1 VLQLVNKGKWQ
12 LQLSH
17 KKMMMK
23 VGVELEIFLTE
34 ILKIEKPDNSYL
46 KYS

>member
-1 VLQLVNKGKWQ
+1 VLQPVNKGKWQ
-12 LQLSH
+12 LLSQPR
-17 KKMMMK
+17 MMMK
-23 VGVELEIFLTE
+23 DGVELEIFLTE